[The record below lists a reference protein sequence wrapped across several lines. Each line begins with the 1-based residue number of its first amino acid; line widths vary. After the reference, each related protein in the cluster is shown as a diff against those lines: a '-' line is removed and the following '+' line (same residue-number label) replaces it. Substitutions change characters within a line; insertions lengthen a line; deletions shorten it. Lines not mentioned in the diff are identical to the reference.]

1 MTAPAAVEMP
11 VVGKSFYTFCKK
23 CDTDRYHT
31 VLAMPTETSAKL
43 QCEVC
48 KAKSTW
54 KQPKEKKASTG
65 PRGAALKA
73 KANAAAARSA
83 AHAAEYEKLGQE
95 LADEPEAKYSMKT
108 KFEKDTRLQHPT
120 FGLGYVRTVQPE
132 KIEVVFQDEVRSLV
146 HNRR

>member
-1 MTAPAAVEMP
+1 MP
-11 VVGKSFYTFCKK
+11 VVGKSFYAFCKK

-31 VLAMPTETSAKL
+31 VLALPTDTSAKL

-54 KQPKEKKASTG
+54 KKAAPRKATASG
-65 PRGAALKA
+65 PRGAAAKA

-83 AHAAEYEKLGQE
+83 AHTAEFENLAKSLESTPEK
-95 LADEPEAKYSMKT
+95 AYSMKVA
-108 KFEKDTRLQHPT
+108 FEKDTKLKHPT
-120 FGLGYVRTVQPE
+120 FGLGYIRAVQPD
-132 KIEVVFQDEVRSLV
+132 KIEVVFQDEVRNLV